1 MVLCV
6 KYLIFKVNIMAQTDS
21 IKGSFSPVSGNN
33 TRRMFDDRGNFL
45 GLIIKQKDGYRV
57 QRIDGKS
64 RVKKTLA
71 QAFASIARSN

>member
-6 KYLIFKVNIMAQTDS
+6 NYLVFKVNIMAQVDN

-45 GLIIKQKDGYRV
+45 GLIIKCSEGYRV
-57 QRIDGKS
+57 QRLDGKC
-64 RVKKTLA
+64 RLKKTLA
-71 QAFASIARSN
+71 EAFRSIARVN

>member
-1 MVLCV
+1 
-6 KYLIFKVNIMAQTDS
+6 MAQVDS

-33 TRRMFDDRGNFL
+33 TRRMFDNRGNFL
-45 GLIIKQKDGYRV
+45 GLIIKCSEGYRV
-57 QRIDGKS
+57 QRLDGKM

>member
-1 MVLCV
+1 
-6 KYLIFKVNIMAQTDS
+6 MAQTDS

-45 GLIIKQKDGYRV
+45 GLIIKCKEGYRV

-64 RVKKTLA
+64 RVKPTLA